1 MSWCFQ
7 GGFCVQSYITTN
19 LVIKPMRGGD
29 FYGGETSNGIMK
41 GILICLIIIALKPVP
56 SFESD
61 FPLSMDVSNGES
73 VVQLSENRMAI
84 VDNNFNSGTYGE
96 VFVLEFIE
104 DEKTFQLIGRYNYAD
119 FFYNPQ
125 NYDQ

>member
-1 MSWCFQ
+1 M
-7 GGFCVQSYITTN
+7 VE
-19 LVIKPMRGGD
+19 K
-29 FYGGETSNGIMK
+29 TSNGIMK

-56 SFESD
+56 SFQSDFESE

-104 DEKTFQLIGRYNYAD
+104 EEKTFQLIGRYNYAD